1 MDEFYTEDQLADIAA
16 QQAQLARAPALEDD
30 KLWAPVAK
38 DRPERDEEEQ
48 KILDDD
54 KLKFVDA
61 VVKADAAAGAA
72 DADVATK
79 TEVLSILRGAQQK
92 VAEAEAETQPGDYSQ
107 LRKPA
112 HVSKRTYDLLAEIS
126 PYGHQLFLHELPEEN
141 GEGHLQF
148 GGWIKDPDLRR
159 YGWQGRNSRR
169 FSLNRRDMEKKHW
182 NFADLPPSTH
192 VYMPKRKRHQYDY
205 LLNCVNHYA
214 TKGAVR
220 FNGQSRKAMRADA
233 KKKVEE
239 WWDIEKPKNPWTE
252 CFGGSTS
259 ATSGFA

>member
-1 MDEFYTEDQLADIAA
+1 
-16 QQAQLARAPALEDD
+16 
-30 KLWAPVAK
+30 
-38 DRPERDEEEQ
+38 
-48 KILDDD
+48 
-54 KLKFVDA
+54 
-61 VVKADAAAGAA
+61 
-72 DADVATK
+72 
-79 TEVLSILRGAQQK
+79 
-92 VAEAEAETQPGDYSQ
+92 
-107 LRKPA
+107 
-112 HVSKRTYDLLAEIS
+112 
-126 PYGHQLFLHELPEEN
+126 
-141 GEGHLQF
+141 
-148 GGWIKDPDLRR
+148 
-159 YGWQGRNSRR
+159 
-169 FSLNRRDMEKKHW
+169 MEKKHW